1 MDMKKAIVNSSMHLI
16 EDFFPEYEQEQ
27 LEVVQYGLE
36 GIYMLMT
43 KLVVIFFVAYLLGIF
58 KEAVILLLFFNVLRT
73 TAFGLHAAKSWMCW
87 VSSTIVFI
95 GCPLL
100 CLTLRIPV
108 WVLLIIGCI
117 CLVNFF
123 LYAPS
128 DTEKRPLVN
137 KKKRI
142 IYKIITLISGT
153 FYLILLFIIKDAF
166 LKNALV
172 CAMIIQSVLI
182 HPMVYKLFK
191 LPYANYKSYVFSK

>member
-1 MDMKKAIVNSSMHLI
+1 MKKAIVGSSMHLI
-16 EDFFPEYEQEQ
+16 EDIFPEYEQEQ

-36 GIYMLMT
+36 GIYMLIT

-58 KEAVILLLFFNVLRT
+58 QEAVVLLLLFNVLRT

-100 CLTLRIPV
+100 CLTLRLPV
-108 WVLLIIGCI
+108 WVLFIIGCI
-117 CLVNFF
+117 CLINFF

-142 IYKIITLISGT
+142 IYKIITLISGII
-153 FYLILLFIIKDAF
+153 YLILLFIIKDAF

-172 CAMIIQSVLI
+172 CAMVIQSVLI
-182 HPMVYKLFK
+182 HPMVYKVFK